1 MECRLR
7 VGPLFADDDIPVALD
22 VTQLIAVKVDH
33 QFPLAW
39 VGWREVDFDLGILP
53 GFHRG
58 VKSKEGTYLEVTL
71 STYSGTLYHAQH
83 SQHNCLDSLYFFMN
97 ALAINGCL

>member
-1 MECRLR
+1 MSLSSLGFMECRLR

-22 VTQLIAVKVDH
+22 VTQLIAVEVDH

-39 VGWREVDFDLGILP
+39 VGGREVDFDLGILP

-58 VKSKEGTYLEVTL
+58 VKSKEGTHLEVTL
-71 STYSGTLYHAQH
+71 STYSVTLYHAIF
-83 SQHNCLDSLYFFMN
+83 S
-97 ALAINGCL
+97 A